1 MKFFVSFLSILALI
15 VVDKV
20 NATFLSADC
29 SLDSNECKCGF
40 DFAQNYSIMI
50 CQSILEPDQNRL
62 PSLPCHILRVVNGFD
77 RWPVIPFDGKSKEG
91 LLLSENQIDTIGDL
105 TNLDNLEYLN
115 ISHNRIT
122 KINSSMSSLQKL
134 ALLDLS
140 FNLLEQFHFEDLV
153 PYTFKNSFDYS
164 QPISGTLEYLFLN
177 RNQIKQIINFDLA
190 LVGMPL
196 CNVIA
201 LDDNMLTSLD
211 VFVLSQ
217 QSQNVIEKIKQ
228 ALTTNDSYLDIF
240 EYRKMEGNYY
250 GFNLNLITRFN
261 VNFKVILNDV
271 FARYKSIFLKRFL
284 SISLVSERDV
294 EIACD
299 CNTYLG
305 LSFILEQLVEVY
317 AKKRIPDGDL
327 QSFGCFQ
334 KNSNKSS
341 KLFNLINKN
350 RVNRMDFC
358 DKNTTEYQINV
369 NSAENDVLNGAS
381 AMYQRDIRNLL
392 PLLNIIIL
400 FL

>member
-240 EYRKMEGNYY
+240 GNKLE
-250 GFNLNLITRFN
+250 NSESDWLNSFGN
-261 VNFKVILNDV
+261 
-271 FARYKSIFLKRFL
+271 
-284 SISLVSERDV
+284 
-294 EIACD
+294 
-299 CNTYLG
+299 LG
-305 LSFILEQLVEVY
+305 LLSVGENSSYNNQDVRKKKVDFDNKQTYDSLKL
-317 AKKRIPDGDL
+317 AKIYSSPDINSWGIENIKQHQQEMITTL
-327 QSFGCFQ
+327 QKHYKTS
-334 KNSNKSS
+334 
-341 KLFNLINKN
+341 
-350 RVNRMDFC
+350 V
-358 DKNTTEYQINV
+358 TEK
-369 NSAENDVLNGAS
+369 
-381 AMYQRDIRNLL
+381 
-392 PLLNIIIL
+392 
-400 FL
+400 